1 MKRSYS
7 SDSSTAVERQLTTKH
22 QYNEKAFKQSQ
33 LALSKTA
40 VQFLCLQALKWAS
53 RETKE
58 DLCDGTNKRAV
69 DVGSAYGYVTS
80 LLNQLGYDCLAFD
93 ISRYAL
99 NVGEEVDRVQGDAQ
113 RLPFRNNSV
122 NVITCFDTIEHLN
135 YPAMLLEDSYHCL
148 CKGGILL
155 AENPVKNPIDVVSDR
170 IHRMKDIHPSLL
182 TWSRFE
188 SLALKAGFDIFVHG
202 LLPIPFQRFPV
213 FGRFIEIRVPVQT
226 ARRVLLLAKKN

>member
-1 MKRSYS
+1 MNASYS
-7 SDSSTAVERQLTTKH
+7 SHSSTPVERHLKTKH
-22 QYNEKAFKQSQ
+22 EYNEKAFKQSQ

-53 RETKE
+53 RETNE
-58 DLCDGTNKRAV
+58 DLCQGTHKRAI

-113 RLPFRNNSV
+113 RLPFRDNSI

-135 YPAMLLEDSYHCL
+135 YPAMLMEDSYRCL

-155 AENPVKNPIDVVSDR
+155 AENPVKNPIDVISDR
-170 IHRMKDIHPSLL
+170 IHRMADIHPSLL
-182 TWSRFE
+182 TWNRLE
-188 SLALKAGFDIFVHG
+188 SLALKAGFGIFVHG

-213 FGRFIEIRVPVQT
+213 FGRFVEIRVPVQT

>member
-1 MKRSYS
+1 MKTSYS
-7 SDSSTAVERQLTTKH
+7 SCSATAVERQLKTRH

-33 LALSKTA
+33 LALSKMA
-40 VQFLCLQALKWAS
+40 VQLLCFHALKWAS
-53 RETKE
+53 RETNE

-69 DVGSAYGYVTS
+69 DVGSAYGYVTN

-113 RLPFRNNSV
+113 RLPFRDNSV
-122 NVITCFDTIEHLN
+122 NLITCFDTIEHLN
-135 YPAMLLEDSYHCL
+135 YPAMLLEDSYRCL
-148 CKGGILL
+148 CKGGMLL

-188 SLALKAGFDIFVHG
+188 SLAVKAGFDIFVHG